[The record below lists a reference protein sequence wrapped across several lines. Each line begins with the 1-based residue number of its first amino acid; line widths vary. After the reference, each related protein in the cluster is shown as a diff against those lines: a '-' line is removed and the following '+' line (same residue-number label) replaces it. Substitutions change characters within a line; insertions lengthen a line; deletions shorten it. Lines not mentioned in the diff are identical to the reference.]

1 MDFAGL
7 SRAAADMSIS
17 DNRGGGRGGGRGRGD
32 RQVKHL
38 VQNFTTRWR
47 FPQ

>member
-17 DNRGGGRGGGRGRGD
+17 DNRGGGRGGGRGRCD
-32 RQVKHL
+32 RQVKLL

-47 FPQ
+47 LPQ